1 MDFQTKVKEI
11 FATLSTGQKKV
22 AKYLLDH
29 PHEFAIHSA
38 QEIGEVVGVSET
50 TIIRFCYSLQLK
62 GFSELQKI
70 VRNQIFVEKSSLNEY
85 YSSKKQVMNEPNF
98 LESVMKQDMTNI
110 KKTIENL
117 SKEDFLH
124 VVKRLS
130 EADYILISGLRSS
143 FAAAHW
149 LGFTLCIVRDDIHVY
164 RPDIDDVFLQLNKM
178 SENSIFIALSFHRY
192 MKETIKLT
200 KMAKEAGAFVI
211 GITDSELAPIADFS
225 DVLLPIS
232 KSRVSTIDT
241 APVLFSLLNALVAG
255 VSLYDE
261 KAFKERKA
269 KYDSFNEDEFFYK

>member
-149 LGFTLCIVRDDIHVY
+149 LGFTLSIVRDDIHFY

-241 APVLFSLLNALVAG
+241 APVLFSLLKALVAG

>member
-149 LGFTLCIVRDDIHVY
+149 LGFTLSIVRDDIHVY

>member
-98 LESVMKQDMTNI
+98 LDSVMKQDMTNI

-149 LGFTLCIVRDDIHVY
+149 LGFTLSIVRDDIHVY